1 MKESEE
7 LENINQDRAWI
18 EINLDNL
25 EYNINQIMKI
35 INNKTKIMAVVKANS
50 YGLGMIEI
58 SKKLNEIGIE
68 DFAVA
73 TLSEGITLRKNNIK
87 GNILILGYTDFKDIG
102 YVIKYDLIQTIIDY
116 EYAKTVNELNL

>member
-1 MKESEE
+1 MYNKDKEENIMNKIE
-7 LENINQDRAWI
+7 DLENIRQDRAWI

-87 GNILILGYTDFKDIG
+87 GNLRKAI
-102 YVIKYDLIQTIIDY
+102 IQNM
-116 EYAKTVNELNL
+116 KNMFV